1 MTTSRVALVTGASSG
16 FGQATAALLAKHGF
30 QVFGTSRTPID
41 HPAGSYEMLLLD
53 VCSETSVQACVQT
66 ILQRTGRIDL
76 LVNNAG
82 YAQGGAL
89 EENSLDDARAQFE
102 TNVFG
107 VLRVLKAVLPAMRQQ
122 GGGQIITVSSLL
134 GMVAMPYLG
143 LYASSKFAL
152 EGMME
157 GLQDEL
163 RPFHIRVSLV
173 EPTFFRT
180 HFTAQPPATPIAVYE
195 SARQSMLRFVQDGVE
210 HGPDPELV
218 AGRILQ
224 LTSSARPPL
233 RSYVG
238 PRASLL
244 VALRNWLPPRVFE
257 RVRRRVFQIE
267 SAPAF
272 DERME
277 PAAERR

>member
-16 FGQATAALLAKHGF
+16 FGQATAALLAKYGF
-30 QVFGTSRTPID
+30 QVFGISCTPID
-41 HPAGSYEMLLLD
+41 YFVGSYEMLPLD
-53 VCSETSVQACVQT
+53 VCSEISVQACVQT

-180 HFTAQPPATPIAVYE
+180 HFTAQPPATPLAVYE

-224 LTSSARPPL
+224 L
-233 RSYVG
+233 
-238 PRASLL
+238 ASLL

-267 SAPAF
+267 STPAF
-272 DERME
+272 AERME

>member
-1 MTTSRVALVTGASSG
+1 
-16 FGQATAALLAKHGF
+16 
-30 QVFGTSRTPID
+30 
-41 HPAGSYEMLLLD
+41 
-53 VCSETSVQACVQT
+53 
-66 ILQRTGRIDL
+66 
-76 LVNNAG
+76 VNNAG

-107 VLRVLKAVLPAMRQQ
+107 VLRVLKAVLPTMRQQ

-157 GLQDEL
+157 GLQHEL
-163 RPFHIRVSLV
+163 RPFHIAVSLV
-173 EPTFFRT
+173 EPAFFRT
-180 HFTAQPPATPIAVYE
+180 HFTAQPPATPLAVYE

-210 HGPDPELV
+210 HGPDPERV
-218 AGRILQ
+218 AERILQ
-224 LTSSARPPL
+224 LASSARPAL

-244 VALRNWLPPRVFE
+244 VALRSWLPPRVFE
-257 RVRRRVFQIE
+257 RVRRRVFRIE
-267 SAPAF
+267 RAPA
-272 DERME
+272 
-277 PAAERR
+277 

>member
-1 MTTSRVALVTGASSG
+1 MTASRVALVTGASSG
-16 FGQATAALLAKHGF
+16 FGRATAAQLAAQGF
-30 QVFGTSRTPID
+30 QVFGTSRAPTPD
-41 HPAGSYEMLLLD
+41 SAGTYDMLPLD
-53 VCSETSVQACVQT
+53 VGSETSVQACVQT

-82 YAQGGAL
+82 YAQGGRS

-134 GMVAMPYLG
+134 GIVAMPYLG

-173 EPTFFRT
+173 EPTFFRD
-180 HFTAQPPATPIAVYE
+180 
-195 SARQSMLRFVQDGVE
+195 RK
-210 HGPDPELV
+210 
-218 AGRILQ
+218 
-224 LTSSARPPL
+224 
-233 RSYVG
+233 
-238 PRASLL
+238 
-244 VALRNWLPPRVFE
+244 
-257 RVRRRVFQIE
+257 
-267 SAPAF
+267 
-272 DERME
+272 
-277 PAAERR
+277 